1 MALGRHRVRG
11 EEEEEEISPN
21 DKAWVDDSFVSR
33 EEAALSAQK
42 LVDKSHKHKITSAA
56 SVVAMRTPWK
66 KRAKFDLDEAANH
79 LDD

>member
-11 EEEEEEISPN
+11 EEEEEEEISPN

-42 LVDKSHKHKITSAA
+42 LVDKSHKHKRRLRRRDANA
-56 SVVAMRTPWK
+56 VK